1 MSTPTR
7 AALYAR
13 YSSDR
18 QRETSIADQ
27 LRGCRDRAAREGW
40 PVVATHSDEAVSAS
54 TPVALR
60 QGGKALLADALA
72 SRWEVLIIE
81 GLDRLSREVGEQ
93 EAIVKRLEHRGI
105 RIIGVSD
112 GYDSEASGR
121 KVMRIARGLV
131 NELYLDDLRAKTHRG
146 LAGQFERGLHV
157 GGVSYG
163 YRSEEAPGGRRLA
176 VDKARA
182 AIVRE
187 IFQRF
192 AAGETTRA
200 IVHSLN
206 ARGVPGPRGVAWAVS
221 ALHVSHE
228 RQLGLLH
235 NTLYIGREV
244 WNRRQW
250 IKDPDTG
257 KRRYVERPAAE
268 WRTRETPELRIV
280 DQAAWE
286 AVRRRIAAGEGRGR
300 RGKGATPRTLF
311 AGLLRCATCGG
322 PMTAIDARRYG
333 CAAHKDR
340 GPTVCASRL
349 AVSRKDLELR
359 LLADLRTELLEPAAM
374 ADMRRAV
381 RQALATHERTAGAG
395 DTAAEARLQALEGE
409 ISRLADAVA
418 QLGLSEA
425 LRTRLAAAEAER
437 ATLRAQLASR
447 AAPRPA
453 VDLDGLAARWR
464 RMVMDLGGVLA
475 GEDRERARGL
485 LADLLGPV
493 TIGTDATT
501 GDVYAELDE
510 PAERLLVQAVGAP
523 LRVVAGARFE
533 LATFGL

>member
-1 MSTPTR
+1 MR
-7 AALYAR
+7 LAR
-13 YSSDR
+13 ERCD
-18 QRETSIADQ
+18 
-27 LRGCRDRAAREGW
+27 REGW
-40 PVVATHSDEAVSAS
+40 VVVGEHADEELSGA
-54 TPVALR
+54 TPVEQR
-60 QGGKALLADALA
+60 PGGRALLAAAQAGQFD
-72 SRWEVLIIE
+72 VLVIE
-81 GLDRLSREVGEQ
+81 ALDRLSRNLGDQ
-93 EAIVKRLEHRGI
+93 ERVVERLEYRRV
-105 RIIGVSD
+105 RIVGVAD
-112 GYDSEASGR
+112 GYDSARDGR
-121 KVMRIARGLV
+121 ELERGMRGLI
-131 NELYLDDLRAKTHRG
+131 NSEFLRALGKKTHRG

-163 YRSEEAPGGRRLA
+163 YCSEEAPGGRRLA
-176 VDKARA
+176 VDEERA

-206 ARGVPGPRGVAWAVS
+206 ARGVPGPRGGAWAVS

-235 NTLYIGREV
+235 NALYIGREV

-268 WRTRETPELRIV
+268 WRTREAPELRIV
-280 DQAAWE
+280 DQADWD

-311 AGLLRCATCGG
+311 AGLLRCATCSG

-359 LLADLRTELLEPAAM
+359 LLADLRAELLEPAAI

-381 RQALATHERTAGAG
+381 RQALATHERAAGAG

-437 ATLRAQLASR
+437 ATLRAQLATR

-493 TIGTDATT
+493 TIGTDAAT

-523 LRVVAGARFE
+523 LEVVAGARNTSRRRVI
-533 LATFGL
+533 LPRRR